1 MASIS
6 NVNLNL
12 IIGGEETFVEVSLT
26 VNATTQEA
34 TARQAF
40 REEVYLIGVDE
51 GRGEDG
57 QNDVLGDAISTA
69 DVQFN
74 PNFQGYTLTRAKK
87 IPTALLDEDPG
98 IFRADEIRARVTL
111 TPLPPEV
118 VTAYSNT
125 IVRFPVVQPV
135 IEPVT

>member
-40 REEVYLIGVDE
+40 RE
-51 GRGEDG
+51 
-57 QNDVLGDAISTA
+57 
-69 DVQFN
+69 
-74 PNFQGYTLTRAKK
+74 
-87 IPTALLDEDPG
+87 
-98 IFRADEIRARVTL
+98 
-111 TPLPPEV
+111 
-118 VTAYSNT
+118 
-125 IVRFPVVQPV
+125 
-135 IEPVT
+135 